1 MKIKFIKE
9 YVAVDPVPTS
19 GIIHR
24 YRVGETE
31 EITPYTA
38 QWLIDSG
45 FAMEVKEPEWVRKQI
60 SKVEFGK
67 QQCVE
72 VTFRFV
78 KDCFYYHWDS
88 QDGGQI
94 CGHMAGTVEK
104 LHFNKNSREAK
115 HRDTIEGLNQ
125 MISDGYIEVEENSNI
140 VWEDNNEN

>member
-9 YVAVDPVPTS
+9 YVAVDPATSS

-24 YRVGETE
+24 FGEIE
-31 EITPYTA
+31 DIQEYTA
-38 QWLIDSG
+38 EWLIDSG
-45 FAMEVKEPEWVRKQI
+45 FAIEVKEPKWIRKQI
-60 SKVEFGK
+60 SKVEFRG

-88 QDGGQI
+88 QDGGQLR
-94 CGHMAGTVEK
+94 GHMAGTVEE

-115 HRDTIEGLNQ
+115 QRDTIEGLNQ
-125 MISDGYIEVEENSNI
+125 MISDGYIEVEENPNI
-140 VWEDNNEN
+140 IWKDNDEN

>member
-1 MKIKFIKE
+1 MKIKIKFIKE
-9 YVAVDPVPTS
+9 YVAVDPVTNS

-24 YRVGETE
+24 FGEIE
-31 EITPYTA
+31 EIEEYTA

-45 FAMEVKEPEWVRKQI
+45 FAVEVKEPKWIRKQI
-60 SKVEFGK
+60 SKVEFRR

-88 QDGGQI
+88 QDGGQLR
-94 CGHMAGTVEK
+94 GHMAGTVEE

-125 MISDGYIEVEENSNI
+125 MISDGYIEIEDNPNI
-140 VWEDNNEN
+140 VWEDNDEN